1 MRLLKTHP
9 TLGLVNTRFLYMIIS
24 IIMTLIIFFVLA
36 LAVSLLI
43 NSIFTIETQH
53 CAEQTPNAY
62 AAAKDSTGKLVA
74 ELASNSS
81 RTLSEHIAGG
91 TSSISLDQQQEIA
104 LNTVNNPAR
113 AALARVMGQG
123 VEYTVNNFNFW
134 SVLETVL
141 PAGTVAAVAW
151 KNTPGGV
158 YAAAGLAAAATST
171 GVGVGSSIKIWLQRP
186 TPVVNNM
193 QNSGSNTNSNVNS
206 SNPDYSVHSSLE
218 EGDSI
223 SSFMESIFQYVG

>member
-1 MRLLKTHP
+1 
-9 TLGLVNTRFLYMIIS
+9 MIIS

-104 LNTVNNPAR
+104 LNTVNNP
-113 AALARVMGQG
+113 L
-123 VEYTVNNFNFW
+123 
-134 SVLETVL
+134 
-141 PAGTVAAVAW
+141 
-151 KNTPGGV
+151 
-158 YAAAGLAAAATST
+158 
-171 GVGVGSSIKIWLQRP
+171 
-186 TPVVNNM
+186 
-193 QNSGSNTNSNVNS
+193 
-206 SNPDYSVHSSLE
+206 H
-218 EGDSI
+218 
-223 SSFMESIFQYVG
+223 